1 MRWSSG
7 PVNVVD
13 AERDTTYVF
22 PKEGTGGTLTVA
34 FMNCIVKRF
43 LRTLVGAQGHPM
55 MPWITY
61 GNISHLGH
69 L

>member
-7 PVNVVD
+7 PLSVVE

-22 PKEGTGGTLTVA
+22 PKKGSGGTLTVA
-34 FMNCIVKRF
+34 FMNYILKRF
-43 LRTLVGAQGHPM
+43 VCTLVCGQGSAM
-55 MPWITY
+55 MPWIAY